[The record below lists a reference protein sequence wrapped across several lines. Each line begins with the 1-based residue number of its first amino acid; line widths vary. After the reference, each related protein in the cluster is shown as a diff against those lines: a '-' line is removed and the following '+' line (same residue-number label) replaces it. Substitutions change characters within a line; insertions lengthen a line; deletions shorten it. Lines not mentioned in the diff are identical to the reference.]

1 VTTTFSP
8 GFSRELVDLDGVAI
22 VQQLQSQGF
31 ETYFVGGC
39 VRDLLLNR
47 RPKDFDVATDARP
60 EELKRVFGRRC
71 RIIGRRFRLAHVH
84 VGSQIYELAT
94 FRGLPGDQEMATD
107 DSGFVVRANTFGT
120 AYEDAKSRDFTV
132 NGLFYD
138 PVSNK
143 IIDHVGGLGDV
154 QRRLLKTIGDA
165 DQRLREDPVR
175 LLRAI
180 KFAARLGFTIEQPI
194 LDAAAAAAPLIA
206 TCPAARVAEE
216 LYRMSESGHA
226 RAAWEWMQKLG
237 VLDALLPEIAASFG
251 GRGALPPDVLD
262 WLGQVD
268 RLTAAHGTLPRE
280 ATFALIAWPFIQNE
294 LDRRSDLAKLSWGR
308 FALDGVKELAVRLS
322 VPIRHRYSLAG
333 MADVIK
339 RLRQLPARRPMPGHL
354 RAYGVP
360 LALTAQRMSFL
371 LTGEGREAYD
381 LWATELERLGLW
393 AAPFEPRQDD
403 DEGGGDRGD
412 RGDRGGRG
420 DRKEQ
425 GESRNPP
432 TRSQA
437 RHAPEQATPGRM
449 AAQRAAPA
457 DFATTTEPTFIDEPP
472 HDERAIED
480 DDSTEAGPADG
491 EGAADPATRKRRRRR
506 RKRPGAPASEVSE
519 P

>member
-94 FRGLPGDQEMATD
+94 FRGLPDDQEMATD

-120 AYEDAKSRDFTV
+120 AFEDAKSRDFTV

-138 PVSNK
+138 PVANK

-154 QRRLLKTIGDA
+154 ERRLLKTIGDA
-165 DQRLREDPVR
+165 DKRLREDPVR

-194 LDAAAAAAPLIA
+194 LDAAAVAAPLIA
-206 TCPAARVAEE
+206 TCPAARVSEE
-216 LYRMSESGHA
+216 LYRMSECGHA
-226 RAAWEWMQKLG
+226 RAAWEWMQKLE

-280 ATFALIAWPFIQNE
+280 ATFALIAWPFIQHE
-294 LDRRSDLAKLSWGR
+294 LNQRNDLAKLSWGR
-308 FALDGVKELAVRLS
+308 YALDGVKELAVRLS

-333 MADVIK
+333 MADVLK
-339 RLRQLPARRPMPGHL
+339 RLRQGPPRRPLASHL

-360 LALTAQRMSFL
+360 LALTAQRMTFL
-371 LTGEGREAYD
+371 MTGEGREAYD
-381 LWATELERLGLW
+381 LWAAELERLGLW
-393 AAPFEPRQDD
+393 AAPFEPRQEEE
-403 DEGGGDRGD
+403 EGGGERREQRG
-412 RGDRGGRG
+412 
-420 DRKEQ
+420 
-425 GESRNPP
+425 P
-432 TRSQA
+432 QA
-437 RHAPEQATPGRM
+437 RTQARQASPGRH
-449 AAQRAAPA
+449 QKPEAPA
-457 DFATTTEPTFIDEPP
+457 ASEPTFIDVPP
-472 HDERAIED
+472 HDERVLDELAED
-480 DDSTEAGPADG
+480 AAAPTEATDADQ
-491 EGAADPATRKRRRRR
+491 ATRKRRRRR
-506 RKRPGAPASEVSE
+506 RKRPGAPASETGE
-519 P
+519 T